1 MIFDCRFWILDWG
14 RKSMNKNIATF
25 TCMLLML
32 VPVSLTQAQQ
42 SKKISRIR
50 FLGGASSIHPAFLQG
65 LRDLGYVEGKNIVI
79 EPRYAEGNL
88 DRLPELAAELVRL
101 KVDMIVT
108 QSTPAAQ
115 AAKKAT
121 STIPIVMATGGDAV
135 GSGLVASLAYPGGNI
150 TGLSTLATDLNEKR
164 LELLKEDVPKASH
177 IAYLANP
184 AIVPKMIGLKVLQA
198 AAPSLAVT
206 IKFAPMQGPRDFES
220 AFAEAVRDRVHAAI
234 FTQNRSTIP

>member
-1 MIFDCRFWILDWG
+1 MRRF
-14 RKSMNKNIATF
+14 
-25 TCMLLML
+25 
-32 VPVSLTQAQQ
+32 P
-42 SKKISRIR
+42 
-50 FLGGASSIHPAFLQG
+50 
-65 LRDLGYVEGKNIVI
+65 
-79 EPRYAEGNL
+79 
-88 DRLPELAAELVRL
+88 
-101 KVDMIVT
+101 
-108 QSTPAAQ
+108 PAAQ

-135 GSGLVASLAYPGGNI
+135 GSGLVASLAHPGGNI

-164 LELLKEDVPKASH
+164 LELLKEVVPKASH

-184 AIVPKMIGLKVLQA
+184 AIVPEMIGLKVLQA

-234 FTQNRSTIP
+234 FTQNQSTIPYRHEIASVAAKHRLPVMYGWSDFAEAGGLMFYGVNLADLYRRAAVYVDKILKGAKPADLPVEQPMKFELVINLNAAKQIGLTIPQSVLYRADKVIK